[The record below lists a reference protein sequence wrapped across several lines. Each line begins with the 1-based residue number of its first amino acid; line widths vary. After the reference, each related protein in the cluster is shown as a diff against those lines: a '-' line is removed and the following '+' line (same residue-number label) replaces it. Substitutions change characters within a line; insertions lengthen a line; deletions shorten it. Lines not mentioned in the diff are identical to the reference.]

1 MRVTH
6 SWDAEGTSETDG
18 IYRRGLVVDSLGN
31 QRSELEAKARV
42 VMCKQVACKAG

>member
-1 MRVTH
+1 MRVTR